1 MLQAVSEEDSRRWNR
16 EVELLSQSAS
26 LEDRVVSIL
35 MDLKVGGSGNGGD
48 SSRAKAAAILK
59 MLRTPA
65 DLVKAKLATEISEEV
80 RRMVMHDIRSGCGE
94 CHWTN
99 DYILGR
105 VKELDR
111 IVSEDFKRENEEA

>member
-1 MLQAVSEEDSRRWNR
+1 MMQGASEEESRRWDR
-16 EVELLSQSAS
+16 EVELLSQSSS

-35 MDLKVGGSGNGGD
+35 MDLKVGGSGRGGD

-59 MLRTPA
+59 MLRAPD
-65 DLVKAKLATEISEEV
+65 DLVKAKLSAEISEEV

-94 CHWTN
+94 CHWAN

-111 IVSEDFKRENEEA
+111 IVNEDFKRENEEA